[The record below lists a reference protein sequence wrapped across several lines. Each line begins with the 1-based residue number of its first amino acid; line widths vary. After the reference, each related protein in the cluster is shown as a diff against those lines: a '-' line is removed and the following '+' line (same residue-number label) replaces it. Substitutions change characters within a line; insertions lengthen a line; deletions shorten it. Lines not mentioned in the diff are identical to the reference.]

1 MLSSVCRLLVF
12 FNDRSHAY
20 MHSMRPLIPGLVTEP
35 RVVARRSK
43 AREHEGRG
51 WESKDANQQLVYW
64 AW

>member
-1 MLSSVCRLLVF
+1 
-12 FNDRSHAY
+12 